1 MDRRTKISTSLFFI
15 RHLSRERNSCPHAH
29 HTSSWRNRGSPS
41 HRPGQPDKPHYTN
54 VETYILR
61 KFKFVV
67 FASLHLSATGVV
79 RRRRRRSAVATIHRV
94 VPDIQ
99 ETQQST
105 TTTITNKYYYY
116 YLLSQPGK
124 VRGREEISLFTSG

>member
-15 RHLSRERNSCPHAH
+15 RHLSREKLMPACAPHIIMA
-29 HTSSWRNRGSPS
+29 
-41 HRPGQPDKPHYTN
+41 QPRQAQSQAGAARQKPHYTN
-54 VETYILR
+54 VEQYILR

-67 FASLHLSATGVV
+67 FASLHLSAAGVV
-79 RRRRRRSAVATIHRV
+79 VFVARPSLQSIEWFRT
-94 VPDIQ
+94 Q

-116 YLLSQPGK
+116 YYLLSQPEK